1 MSTPEL
7 RRSRV
12 PSCERLEIS
21 HSPGLPGQEDRCEDL
36 LHWCIFAPVVS
47 KAVSHRLVRGTFSL
61 ATRGTFRVM
70 FRNSS
75 FIMPLHVAAVVRH
88 VQTDMH
94 PGARMIHDMVSGSVT
109 RMNAYIYL

>member
-1 MSTPEL
+1 MS
-7 RRSRV
+7 
-12 PSCERLEIS
+12 
-21 HSPGLPGQEDRCEDL
+21 H
-36 LHWCIFAPVVS
+36 H
-47 KAVSHRLVRGTFSL
+47 LVRGTCIL

-94 PGARMIHDMVSGSVT
+94 PGARMMHDMVSGPVT
-109 RMNAYIYL
+109 RMDAYIYL